1 MKWFYIVLILDIVI
15 LMVMIKVI
23 FKTYGHFL
31 RSLTHHF
38 FPDEII
44 KNPLEKFATENDS
57 RHKINILYAVIL
69 FLAITSSVLY
79 FFLIYRP

>member
-1 MKWFYIVLILDIVI
+1 MNWFYIVLILDIVI
-15 LMVMIKVI
+15 LMVIIKVI
-23 FKTYGHFL
+23 FKTYGRFFK
-31 RSLTHHF
+31 SLTHHF

-79 FFLIYRP
+79 YCFIYRP